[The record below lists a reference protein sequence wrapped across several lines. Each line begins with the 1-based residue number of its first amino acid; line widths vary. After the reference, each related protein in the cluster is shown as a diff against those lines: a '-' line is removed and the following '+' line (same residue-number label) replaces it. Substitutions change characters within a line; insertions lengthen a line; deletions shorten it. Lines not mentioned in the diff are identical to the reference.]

1 MSTATTLP
9 CTDAQVVVLRVQVG
23 DLREVRQVMGDDP
36 FAYGVRANQKAIDFI
51 QEISVEQGLTRVKQ
65 PLNELFPEVVITAE
79 ERL

>member
-1 MSTATTLP
+1 
-9 CTDAQVVVLRVQVG
+9 
-23 DLREVRQVMGDDP
+23 MGDDP